1 MHIAELSES
10 ISGRYSIVLC
20 PVVCERHS
28 SSHTQRAS
36 LMFTLQTRGC
46 LSLTHIVFTFKAQ
59 REHQQSVTGPRRRV
73 GAFWMTL
80 EPISEPLTS
89 RWRFWMTREPIS
101 EPLTSRWRLLL
112 SIPARISWTHSRSL
126 AWLTRCHRNVCSAHR
141 NLLILPALAK
151 LNKGLV
157 FQKLPLAI
165 HSSIH
170 FTWIFPEFLSSSY
183 FFSICTF
190 VISSFHLTSEFIVQ
204 DIFFF

>member
-73 GAFWMTL
+73 AAFWMTR

-112 SIPARISWTHSRSL
+112 SIPSL
-126 AWLTRCHRNVCSAHR
+126 HLMNKLTLACSPAWRVATAMFVLLTETFWSYQ
-141 NLLILPALAK
+141 LL
-151 LNKGLV
+151 
-157 FQKLPLAI
+157 Q
-165 HSSIH
+165 S
-170 FTWIFPEFLSSSY
+170 
-183 FFSICTF
+183 
-190 VISSFHLTSEFIVQ
+190 
-204 DIFFF
+204 